1 MKTNEF
7 LKDFVGDN
15 EIVTVNASQLK
26 KLIQQNENRNL
37 LIDDLSKENAL
48 LKKAIQALKQQ
59 VEWEN
64 AQKPRHVDLRA

>member
-48 LKKAIQALKQQ
+48 LKKTIQALKQQ
-59 VEWEN
+59 VVWDN
-64 AQKPRHVDLRA
+64 AQKHRHVDLRA

>member
-7 LKDFVGDN
+7 LKDFIGDN

-48 LKKAIQALKQQ
+48 LKKTIQALKQQ

-64 AQKPRHVDLRA
+64 IKKHRHVDLRA

>member
-1 MKTNEF
+1 MKTDEF

-26 KLIQQNENRNL
+26 KLILQNENRNL
-37 LIDDLSKENAL
+37 LIDDLSKENVF
-48 LKKAIQALKQQ
+48 LKKTIQALKQQ

-64 AQKPRHVDLRA
+64 IKKHRHVDLRA

>member
-48 LKKAIQALKQQ
+48 LKKTIQALKQQ
-59 VEWEN
+59 VVWDN
-64 AQKPRHVDLRA
+64 AQKHRHVDLMA

>member
-37 LIDDLSKENAL
+37 LIDDLSKENEL
-48 LKKAIQALKQQ
+48 LKKTIQALKQQ
-59 VEWEN
+59 VVWDN

>member
-1 MKTNEF
+1 MKTDEF

-26 KLIQQNENRNL
+26 KLIQRNENCNL

-48 LKKAIQALKQQ
+48 LKKTIQALKQQ

-64 AQKPRHVDLRA
+64 IKKHRHVDLRA

>member
-26 KLIQQNENRNL
+26 KLIQQLEEQNY
-37 LIDDLSKENAL
+37 D
-48 LKKAIQALKQQ
+48 
-59 VEWEN
+59 
-64 AQKPRHVDLRA
+64 

>member
-1 MKTNEF
+1 MKTDEF

-26 KLIQQNENRNL
+26 KLILQNENRNL
-37 LIDDLSKENAL
+37 LIDELSKENVF
-48 LKKAIQALKQQ
+48 LKKTIQALKQQ

-64 AQKPRHVDLRA
+64 VQKHRHVDLRA